1 MQYMAYCRANI
12 WHVALGQSDLF
23 ETKDHP
29 PPNDSNHCFYSDM
42 LNETFV
48 ILVGNLLDNMCMH
61 GFEAVTIQ
69 YCNSSH
75 QKQKKLPNYYYSF
88 VSMPQVV
95 SMLVSIGRKFCKKIA
110 LSEKDKSDKE
120 SGSHQQTLS
129 EKDKSDEESG
139 SHQQTSS
146 EKDKSDKESGSQD
159 TSTATEKTHLL
170 V

>member
-1 MQYMAYCRANI
+1 MIR
-12 WHVALGQSDLF
+12 
-23 ETKDHP
+23 
-29 PPNDSNHCFYSDM
+29 FYSDM

-75 QKQKKLPNYYYSF
+75 QKQKKLPNYYYFF

-139 SHQQTSS
+139 SHQQTLSEKDKSDEESGSHQQTLS

-159 TSTATEKTHLL
+159 TSTAREKTHLL